1 MEVMSGVRNI
11 YKIYQ
16 DFVKNLRIMTVDII
30 ISYVAD
36 DVNKSLITRNLCLKV
51 DVESIN

>member
-1 MEVMSGVRNI
+1 MSGVRNI

-16 DFVKNLRIMTVDII
+16 NFVKKRRIMTVDII
-30 ISYVAD
+30 ISYDAD
-36 DVNKSLITRNLCLKV
+36 DVNKSLITRNFCLKV